1 MTQNPYVNINSENS
15 SGIIPEILENLVS
28 SCCKTCKAHG
38 ESFVDYQTSSDTTG
52 KRMDEKSL
60 QMSISH
66 SSDVTFPIYGY
77 MDQDTYKAEYG
88 FAPIVESPGVTFIVN
103 FSDDNEKSSLVLDAL
118 FKCWPLFAFL
128 LILIWLSG
136 IIIWFLVSQFL
147 GFRKRLV
154 LFFRILSRLRHFM
167 RALFLNGARK
177 KLLSFPRIPFGLS
190 LYIVNLTMLLQSSV
204 CYDNCFNIIL
214 T

>member
-1 MTQNPYVNINSENS
+1 
-15 SGIIPEILENLVS
+15 
-28 SCCKTCKAHG
+28 
-38 ESFVDYQTSSDTTG
+38 
-52 KRMDEKSL
+52 MDEKSL

-136 IIIWFLVSQFL
+136 IIIWFLVS
-147 GFRKRLV
+147 
-154 LFFRILSRLRHFM
+154 
-167 RALFLNGARK
+167 
-177 KLLSFPRIPFGLS
+177 
-190 LYIVNLTMLLQSSV
+190 
-204 CYDNCFNIIL
+204 
-214 T
+214 